1 TKMSE
6 KDESAEVDEQP
17 EPESQETVD
26 QPAEPE
32 PDAGAEA
39 EGQEKPADETAEEPS
54 NEAAER
60 VADEAGDEAVEK
72 EADEAAEKAAEE
84 PADQMVEK
92 GVKDSAEPAE
102 EAEAEATASDK
113 RKVGS
118 APAKQIGGGLGDE
131 ENKEEGGEQATE
143 SQNDVEGET
152 QEESEEVEQKEAAVE
167 EDGGAETERQKDEAE
182 AAAGMQEVEEDGAQ
196 ESEEKEN
203 QTGQEQGEPGPE
215 PLAPAPTQAN
225 LQQLATLRLVL
236 PASNQVLTVAMPLLS
251 TIGQV
256 KAHVSAET
264 RRDPTELQ
272 VLFNGKPVADHFAV
286 ADFGVDANET
296 IAFEVECGSPDGRP
310 LRLPASAEARRGA
323 GAGGGDVITV
333 RVPGL
338 DSSTKEVNVEI
349 DRQLRRKPFLGGY
362 RHKRSGVEY
371 HHAQTQTNP
380 KPKPPSLVP
389 VFNRDTQTVESKH
402 QTQQT
407 SNATSTQM
415 TKPGVYVSTAEDK
428 LVVPGRYENADE
440 YQKRMLSKIVT
451 VQTYY
456 RRWLAKQYVSR
467 LKQERDT
474 RLEWERQEEVR
485 KRKEKEDRTR
495 REFERRMNPKTKE
508 DFELLYSTLEQWRR
522 EELDRINATLTGAE
536 RKAALCQL
544 LDQETELIAA
554 VDRHQLDSSK
564 ENKEKAVQ
572 SLLKK
577 AAAPKKWRNG
587 EGKLLEMDTPFT
599 LRGRELLGIYNSL
612 QMKYLTQDERLD
624 VLLTLKHTVKE
635 HECKLTRDLIELID
649 READLLI
656 RGVAEDKLSGLRK
669 RISTLFLQYCKTPTF
684 NPEIADLLAV
694 PQDPAQLR
702 HNVHYCSSCGRYLK
716 STEFPLGVKSDKIGK
731 CRRCLAKDNV
741 ARAREDQSAF
751 KRMLWLLRKKE
762 GGQALLIEE
771 ADLKHLV
778 NNIWEGQS
786 ILSCWDDIADLE
798 LVRWDVN
805 KPWSPSNCVLLT
817 KDEADA
823 HEAVGDLSKAYGN
836 MLIHRV
842 KQKHVLATN
851 YFHSI
856 SGASEKM
863 QARELELRNVRI
875 TTK

>member
-1 TKMSE
+1 MSDLDKVE
-6 KDESAEVDEQP
+6 NDAEAQPQETDPADASEELTVSADERKIGSAPAKHGGGDGDLDDETGEAETERQP
-17 EPESQETVD
+17 EDS
-26 QPAEPE
+26 
-32 PDAGAEA
+32 GEA
-39 EGQEKPADETAEEPS
+39 ERKEE
-54 NEAAER
+54 
-60 VADEAGDEAVEK
+60 
-72 EADEAAEKAAEE
+72 
-84 PADQMVEK
+84 
-92 GVKDSAEPAE
+92 AE
-102 EAEAEATASDK
+102 EAEAAAQPEPPATEEAVAGEPAAELVPEAAETARVDGGEEVAVTVTAEMEE
-113 RKVGS
+113 VG
-118 APAKQIGGGLGDE
+118 GDE
-131 ENKEEGGEQATE
+131 
-143 SQNDVEGET
+143 V
-152 QEESEEVEQKEAAVE
+152 
-167 EDGGAETERQKDEAE
+167 R
-182 AAAGMQEVEEDGAQ
+182 

-203 QTGQEQGEPGPE
+203 QTQEAGME

-225 LQQLATLRLVL
+225 LQQLATIRLVL
-236 PASNQVLTVAMPLLS
+236 LPSDQVITVAMPLLT

-256 KAHVSAET
+256 KSHVSAET
-264 RRDPTELQ
+264 RRDPSELQ
-272 VLFNGKPVADHFAV
+272 VLFNGKPVADHFAI

-296 IAFEVECGSPDGRP
+296 IAFEVECGSQDARP
-310 LRLPASAEARRGA
+310 LRLPADARRGA
-323 GAGGGDVITV
+323 GGVGGDVITV

-338 DSSTKEVNVEI
+338 DGSTKEVNVEI
-349 DRQLRRKPFLGGY
+349 ERLARRKAFLGGY
-362 RHKRSGVEY
+362 RHKQTGVEY

-389 VFNRDTQTVESKH
+389 VFSRDTQTVESKH

-407 SNATSTQM
+407 SNPTSTQM
-415 TKPGVYVSTAEDK
+415 TRPGLYVSSAQDK
-428 LVVPGRYENADE
+428 LVVPGRYETAEE
-440 YQKRMLSKIVT
+440 YQKRMLGKIVT
-451 VQTYY
+451 IQTYY

-467 LKQERDT
+467 LKSERDT
-474 RLEWERQEEVR
+474 RIDWEREEEIR
-485 KRKEKEDRTR
+485 KRKEKEDRNR
-495 REFERRMNPKTKE
+495 KEFERRMNPKTKE

-522 EELDRINATLTGAE
+522 EELDRINANLTGAE

-564 ENKEKAVQ
+564 ENKEKVIQ
-572 SLLKK
+572 GLLQK

-587 EGKLLEMDTPFT
+587 DGKLLEMDTPFT

-635 HECKLTRDLIELID
+635 HECKLTRELIELID

-656 RGVAEDKLSGLRK
+656 RGVAEDKLTGLRK

-684 NPEIADLLAV
+684 NPEIADLLTV

-702 HNVHYCSSCGRYLK
+702 NNVHYCSSCGRYLK

-731 CRRCLAKDNV
+731 CRRCLGKDNV

-751 KRMLWLLRKKE
+751 KRMLWFLRKKE

-771 ADLKHLV
+771 TDLKHLV

-836 MLIHRV
+836 MLVHRV
-842 KQKHVLATN
+842 KQKHVLASN
-851 YFHSI
+851 YFHAI
-856 SGASEKM
+856 SGAAEKM
-863 QARELELRNVRI
+863 QAREIELRNVRI